1 MNRRFYTFFIT
12 CSKTGKVRRVRIPF
26 YAVYVLATL
35 AVVGGATVFAAVT
48 SYTRMLLKVTKY
60 NALRQ
65 SQGQLRQ
72 QYQRLQTEVKNSNER
87 LSSLQSLASEVAMTY
102 GIARMPDTP
111 FGLSAEPS
119 EPLSSYQLSLEQFQF
134 LIRNATAI
142 ALPGNGLNTLSMSEA
157 LAGRVAYLPSLWP
170 VIGRIT
176 GSFGERLDP
185 FNGEGS
191 FHPGVDIAGRYGEP
205 VRATGDGVVVV
216 AERRRGYGR
225 VVVIDH
231 GFGVTTWYAHL
242 SAFDTQVGA
251 RVVRGEVIGFL
262 GESGRATAPHVHYEV
277 RIYNTPVN
285 PLRYLRSSSRGD

>member
-1 MNRRFYTFFIT
+1 
-12 CSKTGKVRRVRIPF
+12 VRQIRVPF
-26 YAVYVLATL
+26 YAVQVLAVL
-35 AVVGGATVFAAVT
+35 ALVGGVTVFAAVS

-60 NALRQ
+60 NALRR
-65 SQGQLRQ
+65 SETQLRE
-72 QYQRLQTEVKNSNER
+72 QYKRLETEVKNSNER

-102 GIARMPDTP
+102 GVARMPDTP
-111 FGLSAEPS
+111 FSLSAPANQPES
-119 EPLSSYQLSLEQFQF
+119 AYQLSLEQFQF
-134 LIRNATAI
+134 LMRNATAI
-142 ALPGNGLNTLSMSEA
+142 ALSGNELRTMSISEA
-157 LAGRVAYLPSLWP
+157 LAGRAGNLPSLWP

-191 FHPGVDIAGRYGEP
+191 FHPGVDIAGKYGEP
-205 VRATGDGVVVV
+205 VRAAGDGVVIV
-216 AERRRGYGR
+216 AERRHGYGR

-285 PLRYLRSSSRGD
+285 PWRYLHSSSRGD